1 MGHHTILV
9 GPRYKAHIR
18 DIFVRGNLAKDMSL
32 YVHRPSVTDL
42 SVAPLGDD
50 TFHALSPVPNLGIGE
65 TDWKAEAE
73 GYRQKMLEEQ
83 LLPGLGD
90 HLSKQLVFTP
100 NSFKT
105 RYLSPYGLGFS
116 IEPRILQLAWFRPHT
131 VSKAV
136 KGLYRVGAATH
147 PGRGCRG

>member
-1 MGHHTILV
+1 MPKGFGWLAGLIVWYFGTKGTKLKWPEVGHHTILV

-83 LLPGLGD
+83 
-90 HLSKQLVFTP
+90 
-100 NSFKT
+100 
-105 RYLSPYGLGFS
+105 
-116 IEPRILQLAWFRPHT
+116 
-131 VSKAV
+131 
-136 KGLYRVGAATH
+136 
-147 PGRGCRG
+147 

>member
-1 MGHHTILV
+1 M
-9 GPRYKAHIR
+9 
-18 DIFVRGNLAKDMSL
+18 
-32 YVHRPSVTDL
+32 
-42 SVAPLGDD
+42 
-50 TFHALSPVPNLGIGE
+50 
-65 TDWKAEAE
+65 
-73 GYRQKMLEEQ
+73 
-83 LLPGLGD
+83 PGLGD

-116 IEPRILQLAWFRPHT
+116 IEPRILQSAWFRPHT